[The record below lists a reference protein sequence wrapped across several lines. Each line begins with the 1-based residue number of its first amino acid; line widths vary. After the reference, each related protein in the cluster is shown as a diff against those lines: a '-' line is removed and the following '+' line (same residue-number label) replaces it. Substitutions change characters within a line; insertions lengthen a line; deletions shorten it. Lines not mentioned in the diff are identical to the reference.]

1 VTISDYPAPT
11 IIETLKANVSKNV
24 PESKRARVTVLPH
37 TWGDLESSFAVNK
50 KGQYT
55 RIIAA
60 DTLWLYSQHHNLARS
75 MLHFLS
81 PDPKS
86 RVFVIAGFHTGRAK
100 LAHFFEKAI
109 VEVGLTIEEIFEM
122 EADGKRREWKPSAVE
137 ESIEQRKRWLVMAR
151 LMREVCGQKATIHG
165 SLT

>member
-11 IIETLKANVSKNV
+11 IIETLKANVAKNV
-24 PESKRARVTVLPH
+24 PESKRYRVTVLPH
-37 TWGDLESSFAVNK
+37 IWGDLESSFAANK

-81 PDPKS
+81 QDPNS
-86 RVFVIAGFHTGRAK
+86 RVFVIAGFHTGRTK
-100 LAHFFEKAI
+100 LAHFFGEAI
-109 VEVGLTIEEIFEM
+109 VEVGLAIEEIFEM
-122 EADGKRREWKPSAVE
+122 DADGKRREWKPSAAE
-137 ESIEQRKRWLVMAR
+137 ESIGERKRWLVVAR
-151 LMREVCGQKATIHG
+151 LMREVCG
-165 SLT
+165 